1 MDEVLAGRIA
11 SGTSPAGARGGFAAA
26 VAWKRKREQFQQTCE
41 AVLRP
46 ELRQNKRS
54 ERFRPRVKALS
65 HEERRSQRMKTGL
78 RGAFFPLL
86 LATATVSGC
95 TTTSGGV
102 AGAAGAAVATGAGV
116 YITALQGG
124 LVSRNAGGAQLSK
137 ADMQRALEAEY
148 RALEAAPGGQ
158 PVVWQ
163 GKGVSGSVVA
173 AAPYQVGSQNCRQYS
188 HTLTVGGWDTAT
200 RGAACR
206 NADGAWAPL
215 S

>member
-1 MDEVLAGRIA
+1 
-11 SGTSPAGARGGFAAA
+11 
-26 VAWKRKREQFQQTCE
+26 
-41 AVLRP
+41 
-46 ELRQNKRS
+46 
-54 ERFRPRVKALS
+54 
-65 HEERRSQRMKTGL
+65 MKTGL

-95 TTTSGGV
+95 TTTSGG
-102 AGAAGAAVATGAGV
+102 AAGTAGTAVPTGAGV

-137 ADMQRALEAEY
+137 ADMQRALEA
-148 RALEAAPGGQ
+148 APGGQ

-163 GKGVSGSVVA
+163 GRGVSGSVVA

-188 HTLTVGGWDTAT
+188 HTLTVDGRDTAT

>member
-1 MDEVLAGRIA
+1 
-11 SGTSPAGARGGFAAA
+11 
-26 VAWKRKREQFQQTCE
+26 
-41 AVLRP
+41 
-46 ELRQNKRS
+46 
-54 ERFRPRVKALS
+54 
-65 HEERRSQRMKTGL
+65 MKTGL

-95 TTTSGGV
+95 TTTSGGKT
-102 AGAAGAAVATGAGV
+102 ALGGSASGGLSGPGA

-124 LVSRNAGGAQLSK
+124 LVSRNTATQLSK

-188 HTLTVGGWDTAT
+188 HTLTVEGRETAT

-206 NADGAWAPL
+206 NPEGAWTPL

>member
-1 MDEVLAGRIA
+1 MRIA
-11 SGTSPAGARGGFAAA
+11 GWANNRTA
-26 VAWKRKREQFQQTCE
+26 C
-41 AVLRP
+41 
-46 ELRQNKRS
+46 
-54 ERFRPRVKALS
+54 RFRND
-65 HEERRSQRMKTGL
+65 EERRSQRMKTGL

-86 LATATVSGC
+86 LAAATASGC
-95 TTTSGGV
+95 TTTSGGKASAGGTV
-102 AGAAGAAVATGAGV
+102 AAGAGV

-124 LVSRNAGGAQLSK
+124 LVSRNAAAQLSK

-163 GKGVSGSVVA
+163 GKGVTGSVVA
-173 AAPYQVGSQNCRQYS
+173 AAPFQVGSQNCRQYS
-188 HTLTVGGWDTAT
+188 HTLTVDGRDTAT

-206 NADGAWAPL
+206 NADGAWTPL

>member
-1 MDEVLAGRIA
+1 MRIA
-11 SGTSPAGARGGFAAA
+11 GVSGFGAA
-26 VAWKRKREQFQQTCE
+26 C
-41 AVLRP
+41 RP
-46 ELRQNKRS
+46 S
-54 ERFRPRVKALS
+54 C
-65 HEERRSQRMKTGL
+65 EERRSQRMKTGL

-95 TTTSGGV
+95 TTTSGGKT
-102 AGAAGAAVATGAGV
+102 AAGGVVTPGPRDAAV

-124 LVSRNAGGAQLSK
+124 LVSRNTATQLSR

-158 PVVWQ
+158 PVAWQ
-163 GKGVSGSVVA
+163 GRGVNGSVVA

-188 HTLTVGGWDTAT
+188 HTLTVDGRDTVT

-206 NADGAWAPL
+206 NADGAWTPL

>member
-1 MDEVLAGRIA
+1 
-11 SGTSPAGARGGFAAA
+11 
-26 VAWKRKREQFQQTCE
+26 
-41 AVLRP
+41 
-46 ELRQNKRS
+46 
-54 ERFRPRVKALS
+54 
-65 HEERRSQRMKTGL
+65 MKTGL

-86 LATATVSGC
+86 LAITTASGC
-95 TTTSGGV
+95 TTTSGGKSASGGAVV
-102 AGAAGAAVATGAGV
+102 APGPGG
-116 YITALQGG
+116 YISALQGG
-124 LVSRNAGGAQLSK
+124 LISRNTATQLSR

-173 AAPYQVGSQNCRQYS
+173 AAPYQVGSQNSRQYS
-188 HTLTVGGWDTAT
+188 HTLTVDGRETAT

-206 NADGAWAPL
+206 NADGAWTPL

>member
-1 MDEVLAGRIA
+1 MRIA
-11 SGTSPAGARGGFAAA
+11 GLENYGAACRP
-26 VAWKRKREQFQQTCE
+26 
-41 AVLRP
+41 LR
-46 ELRQNKRS
+46 
-54 ERFRPRVKALS
+54 
-65 HEERRSQRMKTGL
+65 EERRSQRMKTGL

-95 TTTSGGV
+95 TTTSGGTTATGGTV
-102 AGAAGAAVATGAGV
+102 SAGPQGAAV

-124 LVSRNAGGAQLSK
+124 LVSRNGAAELSK

-163 GKGVSGSVVA
+163 GKGVTGSVVA

-188 HTLTVGGWDTAT
+188 HTLTVDGRDTAT

>member
-1 MDEVLAGRIA
+1 
-11 SGTSPAGARGGFAAA
+11 
-26 VAWKRKREQFQQTCE
+26 
-41 AVLRP
+41 
-46 ELRQNKRS
+46 
-54 ERFRPRVKALS
+54 
-65 HEERRSQRMKTGL
+65 MKTGL

-95 TTTSGGV
+95 TTTSGGKSV
-102 AGAAGAAVATGAGV
+102 AGGVLPSGSQGAAI

-124 LVSRNAGGAQLSK
+124 LVSRNAATQLSK

-173 AAPYQVGSQNCRQYS
+173 AAPYQVGSQNCRQYR
-188 HTLTVGGWDTAT
+188 HTLTVEGRDTTT

-206 NADGAWAPL
+206 NADGAWTPL

>member
-1 MDEVLAGRIA
+1 
-11 SGTSPAGARGGFAAA
+11 
-26 VAWKRKREQFQQTCE
+26 
-41 AVLRP
+41 
-46 ELRQNKRS
+46 
-54 ERFRPRVKALS
+54 
-65 HEERRSQRMKTGL
+65 MKTGL

-86 LATATVSGC
+86 LAVLTASGC
-95 TTTSGGV
+95 TTTSGGKTS
-102 AGAAGAAVATGAGV
+102 ADGATVATGPGV
-116 YITALQGG
+116 YISALQGG
-124 LVSRNAGGAQLSK
+124 LVSRNSAAQLSK

-163 GKGVSGSVVA
+163 GQGVSGAVVA

-188 HTLTVGGWDTAT
+188 HTLTVNGRDTAT

-206 NADGAWAPL
+206 NADGAWTPL

>member
-1 MDEVLAGRIA
+1 MRIA
-11 SGTSPAGARGGFAAA
+11 GWT
-26 VAWKRKREQFQQTCE
+26 KCREGVSLPGPDQQE
-41 AVLRP
+41 RMAVLQP
-46 ELRQNKRS
+46 HLRGNRKL
-54 ERFRPRVKALS
+54 ERFCRRAKALS

-78 RGAFFPLL
+78 RGAFFPIL

-102 AGAAGAAVATGAGV
+102 AGTGGTSVATGAGV

-188 HTLTVGGWDTAT
+188 HTLTMEGRDTAT

>member
-1 MDEVLAGRIA
+1 
-11 SGTSPAGARGGFAAA
+11 
-26 VAWKRKREQFQQTCE
+26 
-41 AVLRP
+41 
-46 ELRQNKRS
+46 
-54 ERFRPRVKALS
+54 
-65 HEERRSQRMKTGL
+65 MKTGL

-95 TTTSGGV
+95 TTTSGGRGV
-102 AGAAGAAVATGAGV
+102 AGGLIAAGPQGAAV

-124 LVSRNAGGAQLSK
+124 LVSRNAAAQLSR

-163 GKGVSGSVVA
+163 GKGIVGSVVA

-188 HTLTVGGWDTAT
+188 HTLTVEGRDTTT

-206 NADGAWAPL
+206 NADGAWTPL

>member
-1 MDEVLAGRIA
+1 MTGIAGWTNCRLSAGLAGRE
-11 SGTSPAGARGGFAAA
+11 T
-26 VAWKRKREQFQQTCE
+26 VE
-41 AVLRP
+41 
-46 ELRQNKRS
+46 
-54 ERFRPRVKALS
+54 
-65 HEERRSQRMKTGL
+65 RMKTGL

-86 LATATVSGC
+86 LAAATASGC
-95 TTTSGGV
+95 TTTSGGKASAGGTV
-102 AGAAGAAVATGAGV
+102 AAGAGV

-124 LVSRNAGGAQLSK
+124 LVSRNAAAQLSK

-163 GKGVSGSVVA
+163 GKGVTGSVVA
-173 AAPYQVGSQNCRQYS
+173 AAPFQVGSQNCRQYS
-188 HTLTVGGWDTAT
+188 HTLTVDGRDTAT

-206 NADGAWAPL
+206 NADGAWTPL

>member
-1 MDEVLAGRIA
+1 MRIA
-11 SGTSPAGARGGFAAA
+11 R
-26 VAWKRKREQFQQTCE
+26 RKNGRALC
-41 AVLRP
+41 RP
-46 ELRQNKRS
+46 MR
-54 ERFRPRVKALS
+54 
-65 HEERRSQRMKTGL
+65 EERRFQRMKTGL

-86 LATATVSGC
+86 LAAITASGC
-95 TTTSGGV
+95 STTSGGRT
-102 AGAAGAAVATGAGV
+102 AAAGGASSGPQGAGV

-124 LVSRNAGGAQLSK
+124 LVSRNAGAQLSK
-137 ADMQRALEAEY
+137 TDMQRALEAEY
-148 RALEAAPGGQ
+148 RALEAARGGQ

-163 GKGVSGSVVA
+163 GKGVTGSVVA

-188 HTLTVGGWDTAT
+188 HTLTVDGRDTAT

>member
-1 MDEVLAGRIA
+1 
-11 SGTSPAGARGGFAAA
+11 
-26 VAWKRKREQFQQTCE
+26 
-41 AVLRP
+41 
-46 ELRQNKRS
+46 
-54 ERFRPRVKALS
+54 
-65 HEERRSQRMKTGL
+65 MKTGL
-78 RGAFFPLL
+78 RGAFFPFL
-86 LATATVSGC
+86 LAAATVSGC
-95 TTTSGGV
+95 TTISGGKTQTGGTV
-102 AGAAGAAVATGAGV
+102 PAGAGV

-124 LVSRNAGGAQLSK
+124 LVSRNAAALSK

-188 HTLTVGGWDTAT
+188 HTLTVDGRDTAT

-206 NADGAWAPL
+206 NADGAWTPL

>member
-1 MDEVLAGRIA
+1 MRLAGV
-11 SGTSPAGARGGFAAA
+11 SGFGAAG
-26 VAWKRKREQFQQTCE
+26 
-41 AVLRP
+41 RP
-46 ELRQNKRS
+46 Y
-54 ERFRPRVKALS
+54 V
-65 HEERRSQRMKTGL
+65 EERRFQRMKTGL
-78 RGAFFPLL
+78 RGAFFPFL
-86 LATATVSGC
+86 LAAATVSGC
-95 TTTSGGV
+95 TTTSGGK
-102 AGAAGAAVATGAGV
+102 GAAPSSVPVGAAV

-124 LVSRNAGGAQLSK
+124 LVNRNAATQLSK

-158 PVVWQ
+158 PVEWQ

-173 AAPYQVGSQNCRQYS
+173 AAPYQVGSQNCRQYR
-188 HTLTVGGWDTAT
+188 HTLTVEGRDTTT

>member
-1 MDEVLAGRIA
+1 
-11 SGTSPAGARGGFAAA
+11 
-26 VAWKRKREQFQQTCE
+26 
-41 AVLRP
+41 
-46 ELRQNKRS
+46 
-54 ERFRPRVKALS
+54 
-65 HEERRSQRMKTGL
+65 MKTGL

-86 LATATVSGC
+86 LVVVTASGC
-95 TTTSGGV
+95 TTTSGGK
-102 AGAAGAAVATGAGV
+102 ASGGGATAAGPGV

-124 LVSRNAGGAQLSK
+124 LVSRNTATQLSK

-163 GKGVSGSVVA
+163 GSGVAGSVVA
-173 AAPYQVGSQNCRQYS
+173 AAPFQVGSQNCRQYS
-188 HTLTVGGWDTAT
+188 HTLTVDGRDTAT

-206 NADGAWAPL
+206 NADGAWTPL

>member
-1 MDEVLAGRIA
+1 
-11 SGTSPAGARGGFAAA
+11 
-26 VAWKRKREQFQQTCE
+26 
-41 AVLRP
+41 
-46 ELRQNKRS
+46 
-54 ERFRPRVKALS
+54 
-65 HEERRSQRMKTGL
+65 MKTGL

-86 LATATVSGC
+86 LAGLTASGC
-95 TTTSGGV
+95 TTTSGGK
-102 AGAAGAAVATGAGV
+102 ASAGGAAAGPGV

-124 LVSRNAGGAQLSK
+124 LVSRNTATQLSK

-163 GKGVSGSVVA
+163 GSGVTGSVVA
-173 AAPYQVGSQNCRQYS
+173 AAPFQVGSQNCRQYS
-188 HTLTVGGWDTAT
+188 HTLTVDGRDTAT

-206 NADGAWAPL
+206 NADGAWTPL

>member
-1 MDEVLAGRIA
+1 MRIA
-11 SGTSPAGARGGFAAA
+11 GLKSYGAA
-26 VAWKRKREQFQQTCE
+26 C
-41 AVLRP
+41 RP
-46 ELRQNKRS
+46 L
-54 ERFRPRVKALS
+54 

-95 TTTSGGV
+95 TTTSGGGSSAAGGPV
-102 AGAAGAAVATGAGV
+102 KPAGAGI

-124 LVSRNAGGAQLSK
+124 LVSRNSATELSK

-163 GKGVSGSVVA
+163 GKGVSGKVVA

-188 HTLTVGGWDTAT
+188 HTLTVDGRDTAT

>member
-1 MDEVLAGRIA
+1 
-11 SGTSPAGARGGFAAA
+11 
-26 VAWKRKREQFQQTCE
+26 
-41 AVLRP
+41 
-46 ELRQNKRS
+46 
-54 ERFRPRVKALS
+54 
-65 HEERRSQRMKTGL
+65 MKTGL

-95 TTTSGGV
+95 TTTSGGS
-102 AGAAGAAVATGAGV
+102 AATGGTVSTGAGV
-116 YITALQGG
+116 YISALQGG
-124 LVSRNAGGAQLSK
+124 LVSRNAAAPTSK

-188 HTLTVGGWDTAT
+188 HTLTVEGRETAT

>member
-1 MDEVLAGRIA
+1 MRIA
-11 SGTSPAGARGGFAAA
+11 GWTICRAAR
-26 VAWKRKREQFQQTCE
+26 
-41 AVLRP
+41 RP
-46 ELRQNKRS
+46 MR
-54 ERFRPRVKALS
+54 
-65 HEERRSQRMKTGL
+65 EERRFHRMKTGL

-95 TTTSGGV
+95 TTTSGGKGPTGG
-102 AGAAGAAVATGAGV
+102 GAISAGAGV

-124 LVSRNAGGAQLSK
+124 LVSRNTATQLSK

-163 GKGVSGSVVA
+163 GSGVSGSVVA

-188 HTLTVGGWDTAT
+188 HTLTIEGRGTAT

>member
-1 MDEVLAGRIA
+1 
-11 SGTSPAGARGGFAAA
+11 
-26 VAWKRKREQFQQTCE
+26 
-41 AVLRP
+41 
-46 ELRQNKRS
+46 
-54 ERFRPRVKALS
+54 
-65 HEERRSQRMKTGL
+65 MKTGL

-86 LATATVSGC
+86 LAVVTASGC
-95 TTTSGGV
+95 TTTSGGK
-102 AGAAGAAVATGAGV
+102 ASSGGATAAGPGV

-124 LVSRNAGGAQLSK
+124 LVSRNTATQLSK

-163 GKGVSGSVVA
+163 GSGVAGSVVA
-173 AAPYQVGSQNCRQYS
+173 AAPFQVGSQNCRQYS
-188 HTLTVGGWDTAT
+188 HTLTVDGRDTAT

-206 NADGAWAPL
+206 NADGAWTPL